1 MSSDSLSFPIS
12 AEVALSKYPKA
23 MSRRIQR
30 RSRCVERL
38 SIHFLSLVLVAFIGL
53 LSLPDQGSMVK
64 AANYYNDD
72 QYNDYGNNY
81 GADDV
86 AANGDDAAAQDDAY
100 ASEAEQYQNNDDDTF
115 HWNENIGFDGVSV
128 MPISCIN

>member
-72 QYNDYGNNY
+72 KYNDYGNNY

-86 AANGDDAAAQDDAY
+86 VANGDDAAAQDDAY